1 MKFQSIVIVFL
12 FSILSV
18 SKINAQNQELGK
30 VTIAELQEKVHPKD
44 TTAPAAILFKKGK
57 TFLTYNKDRGFYVNN
72 VYEFKIKIYK
82 KEGLNWANQ
91 KVRFYIGYES
101 LNEDRV
107 DFSDAVTYNL
117 ENGKIVKTK
126 LDNQGSFTKNINKYW
141 SEKIITLPNV
151 KEGSIIEYK
160 YVHRSENIVKLP
172 DFEIQ
177 YDVPLNYFEYKTEIP
192 EMYIYKPIL
201 IGRLP
206 IVTDSKLI
214 NAGQSFENEHNQT
227 TRLSYRQINSI
238 YSGKDIPALT
248 EEPYVNNPINYRGSI
263 QHELERIRYVD
274 QPDKDYTV
282 TWEGVATTI
291 FKDENFGKELNERS
305 FLIEDVKRLLA
316 NVEAPSERLDIIFKF
331 VQNKMNWDETRG
343 CYTDKGVVKAYKDQ
357 TGNVAEINFILIDM
371 LKIAGIDANPVL
383 VSTIENGV
391 PVYPT
396 RTGFNYVIAA
406 AEIDGKQ
413 ILLDA
418 THKFTA
424 PNILPLNVLNW
435 KGRLIKKDGTSLEIN
450 LDPVTQSR
458 EISSLMVKMDAKGK
472 MEGKVRIQ
480 RTDYEAYDFR
490 VRNADKNEES
500 YLEKFEEEL
509 GDLKISNY
517 TIENKKTNLSG
528 PVLETFSFT
537 SENQSD
543 IIKDKIFINP
553 LLFFTRTKNPFK
565 QENRQM
571 AIYFGYLTMER
582 FTINLEIPEGY
593 MVESL
598 PSAVRVTLGDKE
610 IVFSLNIS
618 SDGNKIQILST
629 KEINSSIFA
638 ADAYQG
644 LKDLFQKMIAS
655 QNEKIILK
663 KN

>member
-44 TTAPAAILFKKGK
+44 TTASAAILFKKGK
-57 TFLTYNKDRGFYVNN
+57 TFLTYNKDRGFSVNN

-82 KEGLNWANQ
+82 KEGLYWANQ
-91 KVRFYIGYES
+91 KARFYIGYES

-160 YVHRSENIVKLP
+160 YILRSENIVKLP
-172 DFEIQ
+172 DFQIQ

-214 NAGQSFENEHNQT
+214 NGGQSFENEHNQT
-227 TRLSYRQINSI
+227 ARLSYRQINSI
-238 YSGKDIPALT
+238 FSGKDIPALT
-248 EEPYVNNPINYRGSI
+248 EESYVNNPINYRGSI

-282 TWEGVATTI
+282 TWEGVAKTI

-305 FLIEDVKRLLA
+305 FLLEDVKRLLA

-435 KGRLIKKDGTSLEIN
+435 KGRLIKKDGTSQEIN

-458 EISSLMVKMDAKGK
+458 EISTLMVKMDAKGK

-480 RTDYEAYDFR
+480 RTDYDAYNFR

-509 GDLKISNY
+509 GGLKISNY
-517 TIENKKTNLSG
+517 TVENKKTNLAG
-528 PVLETFSFT
+528 PVLETFAFT

-553 LLFFTRTKNPFK
+553 LLFFTRSKNPFK

-582 FTINLEIPEGY
+582 FAINLEIPEGY

-598 PSAVRVTLGDKE
+598 PAPVRVTLGDKE
-610 IVFSLNIS
+610 IVFSLNTS

-638 ADAYQG
+638 PDAYQG

-663 KN
+663 KI